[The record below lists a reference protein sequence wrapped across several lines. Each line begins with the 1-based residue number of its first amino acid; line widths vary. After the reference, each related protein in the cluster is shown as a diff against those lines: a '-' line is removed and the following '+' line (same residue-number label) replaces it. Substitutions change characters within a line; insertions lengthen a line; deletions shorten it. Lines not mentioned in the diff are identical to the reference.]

1 MVKLIAEAH
10 GKEIIMIKLFNPL
23 LRILNVS
30 IINKVFGDLTY
41 NKDLSEYEDDYKVC
55 EFKESVFITE
65 K

>member
-41 NKDLSEYEDDYKVC
+41 NKDLSEYEDDYKVYD
-55 EFKESVFITE
+55 FKESVFITE